1 MDSVFSA
8 QNKEKYDI
16 THKKIVLKISN
27 EAQKVEVYLVSM
39 SFQLDEKRKQ
49 LEETCHDEAQEKE
62 VPSTGV
68 VMLN

>member
-1 MDSVFSA
+1 M
-8 QNKEKYDI
+8 
-16 THKKIVLKISN
+16 LKISN

-39 SFQLDEKRKQ
+39 SFQLDEKPKQ

-62 VPSTGV
+62 VASTGV